1 MNEKKSNDILHKSRY
16 GRESTKKKIFEVNQ
30 ISSNDSSQSAIRV
43 LPKRK
48 RSNKLPPSVSRC
60 ILNCSLRKGTTNELS
75 IGDIVWA
82 KTGKYPIWPGIITS
96 DPETKTFFKKEKKS
110 ISMLHIYYFNDAYK
124 RNWLRLKQ
132 IFHFSGKNDILAGN
146 PKLMKQL
153 SRSKLKVKWS
163 RAVQEAECLL
173 SIKKNERLTA
183 FFDTKFISSNHDM
196 KSENNIQTERSSTH
210 PQTSF
215 TPKYMNIIP
224 KLQPKLELENS
235 NYDSATYQENLT
247 NITERSSTHS
257 QASFSPK
264 CKNIIPKLKPK
275 LELENSYYD
284 SATCQENLTKISIL
298 QKDHPRILI
307 PELCKLF
314 FTNGWVTGTGGGIS
328 IKYNNQIFIAPS
340 GVQKERMEPDDIFVQ
355 DMNGADIEVPPYE
368 KNLSKSQCTP
378 IFMCSYIER
387 NAGAV
392 IHIHSPELVKLCLL
406 NPENELRISGLEMIK
421 GIYNEEKGRFYDN
434 DEEVIIPIIENSK
447 YERDLVD
454 TFQLALMKY
463 PSTSAVVVRNHGMYV
478 WGSDWKSAK
487 TQCECYEYVF
497 NIMVFK
503 KINNL

>member
-1 MNEKKSNDILHKSRY
+1 MIKMNEKKSNDILHKSRY

-247 NITERSSTHS
+247 NI
-257 QASFSPK
+257 
-264 CKNIIPKLKPK
+264 
-275 LELENSYYD
+275 
-284 SATCQENLTKISIL
+284 SIL

>member
-1 MNEKKSNDILHKSRY
+1 M
-16 GRESTKKKIFEVNQ
+16 
-30 ISSNDSSQSAIRV
+30 
-43 LPKRK
+43 
-48 RSNKLPPSVSRC
+48 
-60 ILNCSLRKGTTNELS
+60 
-75 IGDIVWA
+75 
-82 KTGKYPIWPGIITS
+82 
-96 DPETKTFFKKEKKS
+96 
-110 ISMLHIYYFNDAYK
+110 M
-124 RNWLRLKQ
+124 
-132 IFHFSGKNDILAGN
+132 
-146 PKLMKQL
+146 
-153 SRSKLKVKWS
+153 
-163 RAVQEAECLL
+163 
-173 SIKKNERLTA
+173 
-183 FFDTKFISSNHDM
+183 
-196 KSENNIQTERSSTH
+196 SE
-210 PQTSF
+210 
-215 TPKYMNIIP
+215 
-224 KLQPKLELENS
+224 
-235 NYDSATYQENLT
+235 
-247 NITERSSTHS
+247 
-257 QASFSPK
+257 
-264 CKNIIPKLKPK
+264 
-275 LELENSYYD
+275 
-284 SATCQENLTKISIL
+284 SIL

>member
-1 MNEKKSNDILHKSRY
+1 MIKMNEKKSNDILHKSRY

-196 KSENNIQTERSSTH
+196 KSENNIQ
-210 PQTSF
+210 
-215 TPKYMNIIP
+215 
-224 KLQPKLELENS
+224 
-235 NYDSATYQENLT
+235 
-247 NITERSSTHS
+247 
-257 QASFSPK
+257 
-264 CKNIIPKLKPK
+264 
-275 LELENSYYD
+275 
-284 SATCQENLTKISIL
+284 SIL